1 MKSRLSNF
9 AVFVSM
15 LLGFLGISVLVGK
28 KRRKKENKK
37 ELEQIKDI
45 KLDTDVQGSENKT
58 ETEKVSPTIEDNERK
73 LASKQRIIYNDVDDL
88 LVDVLKRVL
97 KEADFSNPSDFM
109 ESFIKKST
117 VLCDNNDWYN
127 YFPKNKEELEDFVGK
142 ENLEWTLSTVKPPI
156 PDIIKIPNK
165 KIEIGCFIV
174 KNDEDYEVMD
184 ADDFQKK
191 YEEI

>member
-15 LLGFLGISVLVGK
+15 LLGFLGISVLARK
-28 KRRKKENKK
+28 KRRKKENKR

-127 YFPKNKEELEDFVGK
+127 YFPKNKEELEALLK
-142 ENLEWTLSTVKPPI
+142 RYNLFHEYSTVI
-156 PDIIKIPNK
+156 FNNL
-165 KIEIGCFIV
+165 
-174 KNDEDYEVMD
+174 KN
-184 ADDFQKK
+184 
-191 YEEI
+191 